1 MTFMA
6 QKMPIYSL
14 LSRFTLVQNN
24 SADMKAG
31 RFAVSPGGVTS
42 ANWRIGE

>member
-14 LSRFTLVQNN
+14 LSRFTPAQNN
-24 SADMKAG
+24 FADMKAG
-31 RFAVSPGGVTS
+31 RFAVSPEGV
-42 ANWRIGE
+42 